1 MVLLG
6 AVRKI
11 DNNFNYV
18 EFEVKVSYMLKN
30 SPNQK
35 GGYRKQVSSTTMPS
49 PLLVILSILLF
60 MCIQISF

>member
-1 MVLLG
+1 MLLLG

-11 DNNFNYV
+11 DKNFNDA
-18 EFEVKVSYMLKN
+18 EFEDKVSSMLKN

-49 PLLVILSILLF
+49 PLSVILSILLF